1 MESASGSIT
10 LKKATRKDIK
20 EITELIY
27 ITEPEPEL
35 EWGYGSEKER
45 KQVLEHLMK
54 IKNNRFSLKNF
65 IVARKDNKLIGMALL
80 IDGKDIDRL
89 TINSEKKVVK
99 IQKGFLN
106 KLGYIYSSIRD
117 YFLFRECED
126 DEFYISNIA
135 IKKEFRGNG
144 YAKVMIDKISKM
156 AKRKGYDKVSLVA
169 KNDKLIK
176 FYESLGFNFNHI
188 KLDENIKEGWFLK
201 YKIWIS
207 MNLYIHAYFFV

>member
-1 MESASGSIT
+1 MKSASGSIT

-45 KQVLEHLMK
+45 KQVLEHLIK

-126 DEFYISNIA
+126 DEFYISTIA

-144 YAKVMIDKISKM
+144 YAKVMIDKISQM
-156 AKRKGYDKVSLVA
+156 AKRKGYEKVSLVA

-176 FYESLGFNFNHI
+176 FYESLGFNLINKRI
-188 KLDENIKEGWFLK
+188 RRMVSEI
-201 YKIWIS
+201 
-207 MNLYIHAYFFV
+207 

>member
-1 MESASGSIT
+1 MKSASGSIT

-45 KQVLEHLMK
+45 KQVLAHLIK

-65 IVARKDNKLIGMALL
+65 IVARKDNKLISMALL

-144 YAKVMIDKISKM
+144 YAKVMIDKISQM
-156 AKRKGYDKVSLVA
+156 AKRKGYEKVSLVA

-176 FYESLGFNFNHI
+176 FYESLGFNLINKRI
-188 KLDENIKEGWFLK
+188 RRMVSEI
-201 YKIWIS
+201 
-207 MNLYIHAYFFV
+207 

>member
-45 KQVLEHLMK
+45 KQVLENLMK

-117 YFLFRECED
+117 YFLFRECEA

-144 YAKVMIDKISKM
+144 YAKVMIDKISQM
-156 AKRKGYDKVSLVA
+156 AKRKGYEKVSLVA

-176 FYESLGFNFNHI
+176 FYESLGFNLINKRI
-188 KLDENIKEGWFLK
+188 RRMVSEI
-201 YKIWIS
+201 
-207 MNLYIHAYFFV
+207 

>member
-1 MESASGSIT
+1 MKSASGSIT

-45 KQVLEHLMK
+45 KQVLEHLIK

-117 YFLFRECED
+117 YFLFRACEN

-144 YAKVMIDKISKM
+144 YAKVMIDKISQM
-156 AKRKGYDKVSLVA
+156 AKRKGYEKVSLVA

-176 FYESLGFNFNHI
+176 FYESLGFNLINKRI
-188 KLDENIKEGWFLK
+188 RRMVSEI
-201 YKIWIS
+201 
-207 MNLYIHAYFFV
+207 

>member
-135 IKKEFRGNG
+135 KKKEFRGNG
-144 YAKVMIDKISKM
+144 YAKVMIDKISQM
-156 AKRKGYDKVSLVA
+156 AKRKGYEKVSLVA

-176 FYESLGFNFNHI
+176 FYESLGFNLINKRI
-188 KLDENIKEGWFLK
+188 RRMVSEI
-201 YKIWIS
+201 
-207 MNLYIHAYFFV
+207 

>member
-1 MESASGSIT
+1 MKNASSSSIT
-10 LKKATRKDIK
+10 LKKATRKDIR
-20 EITELIY
+20 EITELVY

-45 KQVLEHLMK
+45 KQVLERLMK

-80 IDGKDIDRL
+80 IDGKEIDRL

-106 KLGYIYSSIRD
+106 KLGYIYSSVRD
-117 YFLFRECED
+117 YFFFRECED

-135 IKKEFRGNG
+135 INNEFRRNL
-144 YAKVMIDKISKM
+144 YSKIMIDKIKKI
-156 AKRKGYDKVSLVA
+156 AIRKGYGKLSLVA
-169 KNDKLIK
+169 KNDKLVK
-176 FYESLGFNFNHI
+176 FYEKLGFTLKNKRIRRMVSEINH
-188 KLDENIKEGWFLK
+188 
-201 YKIWIS
+201 
-207 MNLYIHAYFFV
+207 

>member
-1 MESASGSIT
+1 MKSASGNIT

-35 EWGYGSEKER
+35 EWGYGTELEKKE
-45 KQVLEHLMK
+45 VLENLMQ
-54 IKNNRFSLKNF
+54 IRNNRFSLKNF

-80 IDGKDIDRL
+80 IEGKDIDRL

-117 YFLFRECED
+117 YFLFRECEI

-135 IKKEFRGNG
+135 IKKEYRGNG
-144 YAKVMIDKISKM
+144 YAKIMIEKIRKM
-156 AKRKGYDKVSLVA
+156 AKRKGYVKISLVA

-176 FYESLGFNFNHI
+176 FYESLGFNLINRRI
-188 KLDENIKEGWFLK
+188 RRMVSEI
-201 YKIWIS
+201 
-207 MNLYIHAYFFV
+207 

>member
-1 MESASGSIT
+1 MESDSGSIT
-10 LKKATRKDIK
+10 LKKASRKDIK
-20 EITELIY
+20 EITELFY

-80 IDGKDIDRL
+80 IDGKDIDRI

-106 KLGYIYSSIRD
+106 KLGYFYSSIRD
-117 YFLFRECED
+117 YFFFRECED
-126 DEFYISNIA
+126 DEFYISNLA

-156 AKRKGYDKVSLVA
+156 AKRKDRRSPLSCPQGRAYCDSSTRESARWNHHGFHQARHSRGYGA
-169 KNDKLIK
+169 
-176 FYESLGFNFNHI
+176 G
-188 KLDENIKEGWFLK
+188 
-201 YKIWIS
+201 
-207 MNLYIHAYFFV
+207 

>member
-117 YFLFRECED
+117 YFLFRKCED

-144 YAKVMIDKISKM
+144 YAKVMIDKISQM
-156 AKRKGYDKVSLVA
+156 AKRKGYEKVSLVA

-176 FYESLGFNFNHI
+176 FYESLGFNLINKRI
-188 KLDENIKEGWFLK
+188 RRMVSEI
-201 YKIWIS
+201 
-207 MNLYIHAYFFV
+207 

>member
-1 MESASGSIT
+1 MKSASGNIT

-35 EWGYGSEKER
+35 EWEYGTELEKKE
-45 KQVLEHLMK
+45 VLENLMQ
-54 IKNNRFSLKNF
+54 IRNNRFSLKNF

-80 IDGKDIDRL
+80 IEGKDIDRL

-117 YFLFRECED
+117 YFLFRECEI

-135 IKKEFRGNG
+135 IKKEYRGNG
-144 YAKVMIDKISKM
+144 YAKIMIEKIRKM
-156 AKRKGYDKVSLVA
+156 AKRKGYGKISLVA

-176 FYESLGFNFNHI
+176 FYESLGFNLINRRI
-188 KLDENIKEGWFLK
+188 RRMVSEI
-201 YKIWIS
+201 
-207 MNLYIHAYFFV
+207 

>member
-1 MESASGSIT
+1 MKSASGSIT

-45 KQVLEHLMK
+45 KQVLEYLIK

-99 IQKGFLN
+99 IQEGFLN

-144 YAKVMIDKISKM
+144 YAKVMIDKISQM
-156 AKRKGYDKVSLVA
+156 AKRKGYEKVSLVA

-176 FYESLGFNFNHI
+176 FYESLGFNLINKRI
-188 KLDENIKEGWFLK
+188 RRMVSEI
-201 YKIWIS
+201 
-207 MNLYIHAYFFV
+207 

>member
-135 IKKEFRGNG
+135 IKEEFRGNG

-176 FYESLGFNFNHI
+176 FYESLGFNLINKRI
-188 KLDENIKEGWFLK
+188 RRMVSEI
-201 YKIWIS
+201 
-207 MNLYIHAYFFV
+207 

>member
-117 YFLFRECED
+117 YFLFREYED

-144 YAKVMIDKISKM
+144 YAKVMIDKISQM
-156 AKRKGYDKVSLVA
+156 AKRKGYEKVSLVA

-176 FYESLGFNFNHI
+176 FYESLGFNLINKRI
-188 KLDENIKEGWFLK
+188 RRMVSEI
-201 YKIWIS
+201 
-207 MNLYIHAYFFV
+207 

>member
-1 MESASGSIT
+1 MKSASGSIT

-89 TINSEKKVVK
+89 TINSEKGSKNSERIFK
-99 IQKGFLN
+99 QIRIYLFINKRLFL
-106 KLGYIYSSIRD
+106 I
-117 YFLFRECED
+117 
-126 DEFYISNIA
+126 
-135 IKKEFRGNG
+135 
-144 YAKVMIDKISKM
+144 
-156 AKRKGYDKVSLVA
+156 
-169 KNDKLIK
+169 
-176 FYESLGFNFNHI
+176 
-188 KLDENIKEGWFLK
+188 
-201 YKIWIS
+201 
-207 MNLYIHAYFFV
+207 

>member
-1 MESASGSIT
+1 MKSASGNIT

-35 EWGYGSEKER
+35 EWGYGTELEKKE
-45 KQVLEHLMK
+45 VLENLMQ
-54 IKNNRFSLKNF
+54 IRNNRFSLKNF

-80 IDGKDIDRL
+80 IEGKDIDRL

-117 YFLFRECED
+117 YFLFRECEI

-135 IKKEFRGNG
+135 IKKEYKEQLFFLQREFILSYNSLFNTNDFLL
-144 YAKVMIDKISKM
+144 AVVVIRFSFFCEIKM
-156 AKRKGYDKVSLVA
+156 C
-169 KNDKLIK
+169 
-176 FYESLGFNFNHI
+176 
-188 KLDENIKEGWFLK
+188 
-201 YKIWIS
+201 
-207 MNLYIHAYFFV
+207 

>member
-1 MESASGSIT
+1 MKSASGSIT

-45 KQVLEHLMK
+45 KQVLEHLIK

-144 YAKVMIDKISKM
+144 YAKVMIDKISQM
-156 AKRKGYDKVSLVA
+156 AKRKGYEKVSLVA

-176 FYESLGFNFNHI
+176 FYESLEFNLINKRI
-188 KLDENIKEGWFLK
+188 RRMVSEI
-201 YKIWIS
+201 
-207 MNLYIHAYFFV
+207 

>member
-1 MESASGSIT
+1 MKSASGSIT

-45 KQVLEHLMK
+45 KQVLEHLIK

-144 YAKVMIDKISKM
+144 YAKVMIDKISQM
-156 AKRKGYDKVSLVA
+156 AKRKGYEKVSLVA

-176 FYESLGFNFNHI
+176 FYESLGFNLIN
-188 KLDENIKEGWFLK
+188 LENVKM
-201 YKIWIS
+201 
-207 MNLYIHAYFFV
+207 MNFIYQI

>member
-1 MESASGSIT
+1 MAEQKEEKGMECCHCHQ
-10 LKKATRKDIK
+10 KATPR
-20 EITELIY
+20 
-27 ITEPEPEL
+27 
-35 EWGYGSEKER
+35 SEKER
-45 KQVLEHLMK
+45 KQVLEHLIK

-144 YAKVMIDKISKM
+144 YAKVMIDKISQM
-156 AKRKGYDKVSLVA
+156 AKRKGYEKVSLVA

-176 FYESLGFNFNHI
+176 FYESLGFNLINKRI
-188 KLDENIKEGWFLK
+188 RRMVSEI
-201 YKIWIS
+201 
-207 MNLYIHAYFFV
+207 

>member
-117 YFLFRECED
+117 YFLFRECEY

-144 YAKVMIDKISKM
+144 YAKVMIDKISQM

-176 FYESLGFNFNHI
+176 FYESLGFNLINKRI
-188 KLDENIKEGWFLK
+188 RRMVSEI
-201 YKIWIS
+201 
-207 MNLYIHAYFFV
+207 